1 MLLKLFFYSLQY
13 NRKVVNKLKKF
24 IGKIAFFAVV
34 IKLLLA
40 MNIPS
45 KVSEVV
51 LELCNCK
58 LDLTDHDQEWLD
70 FVLRHLWYHSF
81 IDNMKFLNSL
91 KIFL

>member
-1 MLLKLFFYSLQY
+1 M
-13 NRKVVNKLKKF
+13 KKF

-70 FVLRHLWYHSF
+70 FVLRHRWYHSF